1 MSPPVGEPPRCARGV
16 CRCRLRRYSLRQL
29 VEKHQSLQLRLNSLT
44 NFYRD
49 NLLVLTELNERL
61 VEIEEL
67 LISFRFG
74 DINLTEYEQ
83 VGLLERQHRYT
94 ELVSKHEEAVVLAEE
109 GIVFLSYRMD
119 WVMLHI
125 LLAWEEEQRRCDEEM
140 WRLDQGLTCI

>member
-1 MSPPVGEPPRCARGV
+1 MN
-16 CRCRLRRYSLRQL
+16 L
-29 VEKHQSLQLRLNSLT
+29 HQRLNSLT

-49 NLLVLTELNERL
+49 NLLVLTELN
-61 VEIEEL
+61 
-67 LISFRFG
+67 
-74 DINLTEYEQ
+74 EQ